1 MTVPDV
7 EDTESTKTID
17 VLATVHIGERITR
30 IGPLD
35 GSVERALSA
44 RFSISEKTRVDV
56 IAKAFNGFADDPI
69 RLRAIDRLGMDE
81 V

>member
-1 MTVPDV
+1 MPDIKN
-7 EDTESTKTID
+7 TESAETID
-17 VLATVHIGERITR
+17 VLATVYIGERITR

-35 GSVERALSA
+35 GSIERTLSA
-44 RFSISEKTRVDV
+44 RFSVREKTRVDV
-56 IAKAFNGFADDPI
+56 IAKAFDGFADDPI